1 MPEVQDPYPKSGL
14 DSNKGETIM
23 NAKTRKLAMLVAVL
37 TICLFSMQQASAQS
51 PLSACKK
58 IKGNSLQVFDPATG
72 VVSGPVTNAGVLNG
86 TLEDVI
92 NFAAGFA
99 LTPDPNVFAYTTDFT
114 ITTIHGQLK
123 ANPVTIQHG
132 TTGSGAEWGHINS
145 NASTGRFAGAT
156 GFILV
161 SFKPVGDPSVGP
173 YEAEITGEICYAH
186 DPL

>member
-1 MPEVQDPYPKSGL
+1 MNPKTKRLS
-14 DSNKGETIM
+14 I
-23 NAKTRKLAMLVAVL
+23 LVVTMAV
-37 TICLFSMQQASAQS
+37 CLVTWGQTSAQTPS
-51 PLSACKK
+51 VCKK
-58 IKGNSLQVFDPATG
+58 IKGNGTQVFDPVTG
-72 VVSGPVTNAGVLNG
+72 VVSGPVFNAGILNG

-92 NFAAGFA
+92 DFGAGFV
-99 LTPDPNVFAYTTDFT
+99 LTPDPNVFAYTTALT

-145 NASTGRFAGAT
+145 NTSTGKFAGAT

-173 YEAEITGEICYAH
+173 YEAEFSGEICFAR
-186 DPL
+186 DPALP

>member
-1 MPEVQDPYPKSGL
+1 M
-14 DSNKGETIM
+14 M
-23 NAKTRKLAMLVAVL
+23 KTKNRKLGMLVLMAVV
-37 TICLFSMQQASAQS
+37 CLLSWHQTAGQT
-51 PLSACKK
+51 PSACKK
-58 IKGNSLQVFDPATG
+58 IKGNGTQVFDPVTG
-72 VVSGPVTNAGVLNG
+72 VVSGPVFNAGILNG

-92 NFAAGFA
+92 DFGAGFV
-99 LTPDPNVFAYTTDFT
+99 LTPDPNVFAYTTALT

-145 NASTGRFAGAT
+145 NTSTGKFTGAT

-173 YEAEITGEICYAH
+173 YEAEFSGEICFAK
-186 DPL
+186 DPQLP